1 VTRSLLTRLIAE
13 AIAMVGV
20 FALIPFGLAE
30 AVHHAGLNPFASPAS
45 VEASSPALTTDRAG
59 MGFSR

>member
-1 VTRSLLTRLIAE
+1 VTRSLLTRLAGE
-13 AIAMVGV
+13 VMAMVGV
-20 FALIPFGLAE
+20 VVLIPFGLAE
-30 AVHHAGLNPFASPAS
+30 AVHHAGLNPFSPAS